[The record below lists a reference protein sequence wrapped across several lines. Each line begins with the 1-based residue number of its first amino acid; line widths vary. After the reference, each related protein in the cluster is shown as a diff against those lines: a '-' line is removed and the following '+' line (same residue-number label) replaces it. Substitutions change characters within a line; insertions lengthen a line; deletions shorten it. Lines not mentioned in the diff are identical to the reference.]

1 MAADLKILGV
11 DPGTRIAG
19 VAVLDGSA
27 RLVFRRRLALKDDDP
42 NLRLLKL
49 YSAVDG
55 LLERS
60 LAAVLAIENPSHP
73 RNARTAHLLGR
84 AVGVCVLAA
93 CRRKLLVVEYR
104 PAQIR
109 SVMPEVV
116 SRYRS
121 CRAWSRDELVAVC
134 AAFLALREIVRA

>member
-1 MAADLKILGV
+1 LRILGV

-19 VAVLDGSA
+19 LAVLDGAA
-27 RLVFRRRLALKDDDP
+27 RLVCKRRLVLEDDDP

-84 AVGVCVLAA
+84 AVGVCTLAA

-116 SRYRS
+116 SRYRG
-121 CRAWSRDELVAVC
+121 CRAWSPDELAAAC
-134 AAFLALREIVRA
+134 AAFLALREIVLA